1 MRPPSGLSPAE
12 RRRQKV
18 RDTILSA
25 AERVFANEGVDGLS
39 IRRLAEDIDY
49 SPAAI
54 YKYFDSKSSL
64 IEELKE
70 AFFERLLERMADA
83 NQADVPIRVRA
94 RRCCAIYIETAL
106 ERPHHYAAAFSSV
119 SEFSGQNPMNADVF
133 SKSHKGKAFGN
144 LVALVADGQEAGA
157 FRSDIGAVL
166 AAKSVWA
173 AMHGLA
179 QLMTH
184 MPNFSDMILSEDA
197 LEPQSFIHQHV
208 DLVLRGLEIQPTESH

>member
-1 MRPPSGLSPAE
+1 
-12 RRRQKV
+12 
-18 RDTILSA
+18 
-25 AERVFANEGVDGLS
+25 
-39 IRRLAEDIDY
+39 
-49 SPAAI
+49 
-54 YKYFDSKSSL
+54 
-64 IEELKE
+64 
-70 AFFERLLERMADA
+70 
-83 NQADVPIRVRA
+83 
-94 RRCCAIYIETAL
+94 
-106 ERPHHYAAAFSSV
+106 
-119 SEFSGQNPMNADVF
+119 MNADVF

-144 LVALVADGQEAGA
+144 LVALVADGQEAGV